1 MEQQIKELNKKIDV
15 AQAMIRL
22 CENEDFRKAILD
34 GYLSSGILNF
44 GYGIAGCSTPEMQ
57 AACQR
62 EIFVRSHVRAYIDK
76 VIAEGRDAA
85 REVEDILKGSEEVDG

>member
-1 MEQQIKELNKKIDV
+1 MEEKIKELNKKIDL

-22 CENEDFRKAILD
+22 CENEDFRKTILD

-76 VIAEGRDAA
+76 IIADGRDAA

>member
-1 MEQQIKELNKKIDV
+1 VEQQIKELNKKIDV

-44 GYGIAGCSTPEMQ
+44 GYGIAGCATPEMQ